1 MATGATY
8 KVPMRRRRE
17 GRTDYQQRL
26 RLLKSGKPRF
36 VARKSNKH
44 TQAQVVVARDEGD
57 HTVASAHTSELSEYG
72 WEAPTGNL
80 PAAYLAGRLAG
91 ERAVAE
97 GYEDA
102 VLDVGLNRVTPSNR
116 VFAVLLGAVDA
127 GMDIPHGEDVLPDW
141 ERVRGEHIA
150 EGVEYEAQPIAASEL
165 PEHFDEV
172 LENVEEE
179 HE

>member
-1 MATGATY
+1 MATGAKY

-17 GRTDYQQRL
+17 GVTDYGQRL
-26 RLLKSGKPRF
+26 RLLKSGKPRL

-44 TQAQVVVARDEGD
+44 TQVQVVVARDEGD
-57 HTVASAHTSELSEYG
+57 HTVASAHTNELSEFG

-80 PAAYLAGRLAG
+80 PAAYLAGRVAG
-91 ERAVAE
+91 ERAVEE
-97 GYEDA
+97 GYEKA

-116 VFAVLLGAVDA
+116 VFAVLSGAADA
-127 GMDIPHGEDVLPDW
+127 GLEVPHSEDVLPSW

-150 EGVEYEAQPIAASEL
+150 EGVKYTAQPIDAAEL

-179 HE
+179 A